1 MALADSETETGKRLS
16 FIIVD
21 NAVEFLMKAYVENE
35 TQSVGSGNVLKKSE
49 WDDMK
54 QNFRKLLDFVF
65 KQFHVSN
72 ASMTDIWAYHN
83 LRNDLYHGAKPLS
96 VEHKQVAKYIAQFK
110 LLLNDLQ
117 KFQWSGE
124 QWGKKAVDV
133 SQKIARKE
141 AQAQCII
148 AYSSKNGKARFEKTQ
163 DVKLSDIEAIMLA
176 IHLHMTYAEDEPSFE
191 DLNGILTRSSH
202 PLDKQTISK
211 RVHDLKLR
219 DLVLDGRLLLKS
231 AGVDRLRK
239 KFSIIVE
246 PLNS

>member
-1 MALADSETETGKRLS
+1 MDSS
-16 FIIVD
+16 
-21 NAVEFLMKAYVENE
+21 AYN
-35 TQSVGSGNVLKKSE
+35 
-49 WDDMK
+49 
-54 QNFRKLLDFVF
+54 
-65 KQFHVSN
+65 
-72 ASMTDIWAYHN
+72 
-83 LRNDLYHGAKPLS
+83 GAAFA
-96 VEHKQVAKYIAQFK
+96 EH
-110 LLLNDLQ
+110 LP
-117 KFQWSGE
+117 
-124 QWGKKAVDV
+124 
-133 SQKIARKE
+133 
-141 AQAQCII
+141 
-148 AYSSKNGKARFEKTQ
+148 ARFAKCWEKGKSNC
-163 DVKLSDIEAIMLA
+163 VSSA